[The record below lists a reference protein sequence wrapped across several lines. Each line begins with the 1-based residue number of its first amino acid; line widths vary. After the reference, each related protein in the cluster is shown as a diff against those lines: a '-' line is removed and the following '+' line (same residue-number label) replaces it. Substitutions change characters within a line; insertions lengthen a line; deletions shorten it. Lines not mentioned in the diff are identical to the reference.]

1 MAAIPGNVPERP
13 RAGAPREDGA
23 GPDHLVI
30 TVHGIRTY
38 GDWQADLK
46 RLLEEAEPGI
56 IVRNFQYGYFSALAF
71 LVPFLRWIVARRFRK
86 FLVHAIRSVPS
97 DARIDV
103 VAHSFG
109 TYLAASALKAVPEG
123 RRINTIILAGS
134 VLRPTFPWFK
144 YQEAGT
150 LGRVVN
156 ECGWDDN
163 VLLLCQ
169 ATALMLGMAG
179 RVGFQAMMGDD
190 FANRYFRGG
199 HGLYFDR
206 EQRFM
211 RQRWLPLLTSN
222 APIPAVNERPPLTP
236 LGGGKLFLLNNMHV
250 LKIAGAMVVLLALIL
265 VPLDWYRKADY
276 QRRVERERHITMLTN
291 AEQIPQRDPDHV
303 RELLRID
310 VRAMDLSDANA
321 KSTNHAFSNDPL
333 PVDDETLDDEDEP
346 SWWDRV
352 TGATN
357 KAYVAR
363 LRHAQA
369 NSQLSADKHT
379 NGRDLSKAKLQF
391 EEAIKAYQS
400 VKDKEPTYGSYALC
414 LLDYGMLLT
423 ELGELDKAI
432 EQYHKIRT
440 DVFPVDTKTG
450 GRPTMP
456 LSLQIDSLCSEA
468 EALKRQ
474 EKWTEAGTCQ
484 FEAYRLAKD
493 HDDLLSY
500 VCNEIAWLKLER
512 LEVRDAQKYFDQAK
526 VACDGLV
533 NDGRFVF
540 TTRLYH
546 VRHGLAMAER
556 LLGNSA
562 ESYNQYDQ
570 IVNELRVLMRD
581 DLKFQP
587 KERKDLRMRLV
598 NSLERR
604 ADVFLFARQP
614 LGRDDDETSRAS
626 WSLSPAKYRDQMKK
640 LQRDYQQVIEYVEND
655 DALGLIPLLYKKV
668 IVRCLTEVVDDQP
681 AKPVSIAGVM
691 PPDREMPELQ
701 PVDIEF
707 SGAERA
713 FLSLP
718 HERRKSLEIYR
729 DIARRMMDLRHA
741 SGVSRARAVADMR
754 RLTES
759 YSAKCETLRRDHVE
773 MLLVALETLLDVET
787 DADKNAIDASRMM
800 GVLGTS
806 TKVNSHAELQPYVA
820 RFNQIASRKL
830 VPPAKGSLVQ
840 ASLEAAGTQGS
851 LPSPSN
857 TFFYMRLGPRWSIT
871 LTRGAQPPSSGLA
884 SAKIAPPSWD
894 HD

>member
-1 MAAIPGNVPERP
+1 MTAMPGNESERMRTETNRDARLSP
-13 RAGAPREDGA
+13 H
-23 GPDHLVI
+23 HLVI

-38 GDWQADLK
+38 GDWQGDLQK
-46 RLLEEAEPGI
+46 LLEAAEPGI
-56 IVRNFQYGYFSALAF
+56 VVRNFQYGYFSALAF

-86 FLVHAIRSVPS
+86 FLVHAIRSMPPE
-97 DARIDV
+97 ARIDI

-134 VLRPTFPWFK
+134 VLRPTFPWFQ

-179 RVGFQAMMGDD
+179 RVGFQAMVGED
-190 FANRYFRGG
+190 FANRYYRGG

-206 EQRFM
+206 DKRFM
-211 RQRWLPLLTSN
+211 RERWIPLLTTDS
-222 APIPAVNERPPLTP
+222 PIEAVNERPPLTP
-236 LGGGKLFLLNNMHV
+236 LGGGKLFLLNNMHFLKVSGTV
-250 LKIAGAMVVLLALIL
+250 LALLAIIL

-291 AEQIPQRDPDHV
+291 AEQIPLRDPIHV

-310 VRAMDLSDANA
+310 VKASEPGNTNE
-321 KSTNHAFSNDPL
+321 KSINHAFSNDPL
-333 PVDDETLDDEDEP
+333 PEGDDTLEDENEP
-346 SWWDRV
+346 NWWQRV
-352 TGATN
+352 TGTSN
-357 KAYVAR
+357 DAYFAR

-369 NSQLSADKHT
+369 NSQLAADKRT
-379 NGRDLSKAKLQF
+379 NGRDLSKAKVQF
-391 EEAIKAYQS
+391 EEAIKAYQR
-400 VKDKEPTYGSYALC
+400 VKDKEPISGSYALC
-414 LLDYGMLLT
+414 LLDYGILLT
-423 ELGELDKAI
+423 ELGDLNKAI
-432 EQYHKIRT
+432 DQYRKVRT
-440 DVFPVDTKTG
+440 DVFPLDTKTG
-450 GRPTMP
+450 KRNDMP
-456 LSLQIDSLCSEA
+456 LSLQVDSLCYEA
-468 EALKRQ
+468 AALKGL
-474 EKWTEAGTCQ
+474 EKWEEAKSCQ

-493 HDDLLSY
+493 HPDLYSL

-512 LEVRDAQKYFDQAK
+512 LEVRDAQNFFLKAK
-526 VACDGLV
+526 DACDGLV

-556 LLGNSA
+556 LLGNSS

-587 KERKDLRMRLV
+587 KERKDLRVRLV

-604 ADVFLFARQP
+604 ADVFFFARQP
-614 LGRDDDETSRAS
+614 LVQDGETPRAG
-626 WSLSPAKYRDQMKK
+626 WNLSPAEYRAQLND
-640 LQRDYQQVIEYVEND
+640 LQRDYQQVIDYVEND
-655 DALGLIPLLYKKV
+655 DTTGLVPLLYKKV
-668 IVRCLTEVVDDQP
+668 IVRCLADVLTFQRTV
-681 AKPVSIAGVM
+681 PVSREIAG
-691 PPDREMPELQ
+691 PTANASLELQ

-707 SGAERA
+707 AGAERA

-718 HERRKSLEIYR
+718 HERRKGLQIYR
-729 DIARRMMDLRHA
+729 DIAKRTMALHNA
-741 SGVSRARAVADMR
+741 SDASHARAVADLR
-754 RLTES
+754 RLTEK
-759 YSAKCETLRRDHVE
+759 YSATCESLKREHIE
-773 MLLVALETLLDVET
+773 MLLVALEILLDVET
-787 DADKNAIDASRMM
+787 DAEKNAVDASRMM

-830 VPPAKGSLVQ
+830 VPGEKSTLVK
-840 ASLEAAGTQGS
+840 ASARNMRTQKVRPVES
-851 LPSPSN
+851 DIVFL
-857 TFFYMRLGPRWSIT
+857 MRLNPKWTIM
-871 LTRGAQPPSSGLA
+871 LKRGADPKPSADLA
-884 SAKIAPPSWD
+884 PLEITTTSWD
-894 HD
+894 GD